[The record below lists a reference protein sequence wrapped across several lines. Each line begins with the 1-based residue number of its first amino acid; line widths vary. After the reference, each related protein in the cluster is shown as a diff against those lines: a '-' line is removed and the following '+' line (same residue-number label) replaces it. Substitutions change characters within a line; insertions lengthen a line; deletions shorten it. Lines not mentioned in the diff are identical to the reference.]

1 MDYNELIALALQGRS
16 VNATSKALG
25 IPLATFQRYVSGE
38 RLPDFDYGLRIVQ
51 AAGISLEE
59 GFLILAKQQR
69 EYRK

>member
-1 MDYNELIALALQGRS
+1 MDYTELIALALQGRS

-25 IPLATFQRYVSGE
+25 IPLATFQRYVNGE
-38 RLPDFDYGLRIVQ
+38 RLPDFDYALRIVQ

-59 GFLILAKQQR
+59 GFVIIANKQR